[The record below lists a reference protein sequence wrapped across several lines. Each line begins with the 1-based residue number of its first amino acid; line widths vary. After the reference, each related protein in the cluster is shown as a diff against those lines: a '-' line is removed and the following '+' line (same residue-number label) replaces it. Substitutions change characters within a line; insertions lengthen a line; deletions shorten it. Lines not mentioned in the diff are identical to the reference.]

1 MSKTITTEQK
11 IINTIKAL
19 SMYASKDQAR
29 YNMHDRFW
37 VKNHQDYIALGSTDG
52 HRLFY
57 QKIFPSN
64 EVYNFFNNLLIKAGG
79 SEGADECFVANLK
92 TALKLKEL
100 EDIER
105 LLIIRK
111 EHNSIDFTRVIPN
124 SSTLDPKII
133 AEEIFPILN
142 QAYVMDC
149 IKTMQLLGVTN
160 FDTRNI
166 FINHDINSPA
176 KFTIDCNTCVIIM
189 PINQ

>member
-1 MSKTITTEQK
+1 MAKTITTEQK
-11 IINTIKAL
+11 IINIIKVLA
-19 SMYASKDQAR
+19 MYASKDQAR
-29 YNMHDRFW
+29 YNMRDRFW
-37 VKNHQDYIALGSTDG
+37 VKNHQDYISLGSTDG

-79 SEGADECFVANLK
+79 SEGADECFVANLT
-92 TALKLKEL
+92 TALKLEKL
-100 EDIER
+100 EDIEM
-105 LLIIRK
+105 LLVVKK
-111 EHNSIDFTRVIPN
+111 ESNSIDFTRVIPN

-142 QAYVMDC
+142 QAFIMDC

-166 FINHDINSPA
+166 FINYDINSNV
-176 KFTIDCNTCVIIM
+176 KFTIDCNTCVIIGA
-189 PINQ
+189 INQ